1 MKKLYKS
8 TADKKLCGVCGG
20 VAEYYGVDP
29 TIVRVIWTTLAL
41 CGGLGL
47 IGYVVALILVPEKK
61 G

>member
-20 VAEYYGVDP
+20 VAEYLGVDP
-29 TIVRVIWTTLAL
+29 TAVRFVWTTLAV

-47 IGYVVALILVPEKK
+47 IAYVVGLILIPDNK